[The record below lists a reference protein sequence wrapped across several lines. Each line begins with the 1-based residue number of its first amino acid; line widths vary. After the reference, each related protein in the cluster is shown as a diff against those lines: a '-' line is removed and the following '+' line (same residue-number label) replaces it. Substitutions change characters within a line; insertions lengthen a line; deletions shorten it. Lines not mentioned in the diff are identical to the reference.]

1 MEPHFWLSQG
11 KWIGICTSSP
21 CELTWNL
28 LGLMWS
34 RMAEM
39 ARCILEPPWNISTVP
54 HKSSSI
60 YRRLWDACRQR
71 QRAFQVLS
79 HTLDWHL
86 SISLV
91 RGRSTK
97 ILQKFTW
104 TLIYRRPH
112 LWHRS
117 RRWWESC
124 RQINIT
130 LRHRLIWLSPIHP
143 LTSLHLKDFI
153 LLENE
158 TRRTVGLCDA
168 TRLSSECFRWINSC
182 WLALYGSLGKY

>member
-11 KWIGICTSSP
+11 KLIGICTSSL

-130 LRHRLIWLSPIHP
+130 LRHRLIWLSPIGWKSYKSSP
-143 LTSLHLKDFI
+143 DFTSFKRLHSPWERNKKDS
-153 LLENE
+153 
-158 TRRTVGLCDA
+158 RTLWRHTSVLWVFPMD
-168 TRLSSECFRWINSC
+168 
-182 WLALYGSLGKY
+182 